1 MSNLELAHE
10 KLFSTAEGAEKINEE
25 IHQAYNQFMERG
37 ARILNR
43 IPESE
48 DTLSNEEL
56 QKLGELGEFLR
67 EYLKDWGEE
76 VVVYHIQ
83 TGLNILTG
91 NRKESIIPELVRLE
105 ETCYFDEPTLQKL
118 RYVMARYSLGVIED
132 AIISGGQNNHI
143 WATKNNE
150 NIETGEVVKEITNKL
165 DKRRKS

>member
-1 MSNLELAHE
+1 MTNLELARE
-10 KLFSTAEGAEKINEE
+10 KLFSTKEGSAKMNDEIQQHYSMIKEK
-25 IHQAYNQFMERG
+25 Q

-48 DTLSNEEL
+48 DSLSNEEL
-56 QKLGELGEFLR
+56 QKLGELGGFLR

-143 WATKNNE
+143 WATKNNA
-150 NIETGEVVKEITNKL
+150 NIETGEVVKEITNQL
-165 DKRRKS
+165 DKRRK